1 MHLQPTSNRP
11 ATPPFRPRLAGCV
24 ARDVAM
30 ATILKSCY
38 VEAFSRIAANI
49 YRSLRCAERERTLAE
64 IFECAAE
71 EDLEQFRRLGELIL
85 ALGGDA
91 ELRGVRGRRS
101 CQMRFVDD
109 VQDFLEAGIAERSQ
123 SIDRYETLMA
133 RTGDR
138 VVRSVLAGLLSG
150 ERRILDR
157 LLSYSG

>member
-1 MHLQPTSNRP
+1 MQPTSNRQ
-11 ATPPFRPRLAGCV
+11 ATPPFRPRLTGCV
-24 ARDVAM
+24 ARDVVM

-49 YRSLRCAERERTLAE
+49 FRSLRCAERERTLSE
-64 IFECAAE
+64 IFERAAE

-91 ELRGVRGRRS
+91 ELRGVRSRRS
-101 CQMRFVDD
+101 CQVRCEDN
-109 VQDFLEAGIAERSQ
+109 VQDFLEAGISERSQ